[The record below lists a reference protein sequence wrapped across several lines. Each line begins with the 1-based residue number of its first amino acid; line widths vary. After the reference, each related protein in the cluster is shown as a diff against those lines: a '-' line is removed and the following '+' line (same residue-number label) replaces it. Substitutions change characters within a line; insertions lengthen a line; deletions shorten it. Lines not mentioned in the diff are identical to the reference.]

1 MLSKLVVFDTN
12 VYMNHNHWDAKVIMQ
27 LLHAWILISPSIVI
41 LVPIE
46 VMSELIC
53 LAASSSSWISQ
64 LAAAGLK
71 VLKSVLASKIAHVQ
85 L

>member
-1 MLSKLVVFDTN
+1 
-12 VYMNHNHWDAKVIMQ
+12 
-27 LLHAWILISPSIVI
+27 
-41 LVPIE
+41 
-46 VMSELIC
+46 MSELIC